1 MSPIICLTNT
11 FPFKGE
17 QFLKTEL
24 ELADSKNPIVLWTF
38 LPPESDCKPV
48 INNKSI
54 EMHIFSKRHLTFIN
68 KAKAAVSSIC
78 QFLINHETIS
88 VIKEKGKIRN
98 LIKALKFGYT
108 SELRVLQIKD
118 WICCTYGNKA
128 ELTLYSYWMYEVAY
142 VAARLKKQFTDTR
155 FVTRCHRYDL
165 YESCHKNGYLPY
177 RRFVLDQADLIC
189 PISEDGKKYLHDKF
203 NGRYDS
209 KIKVMRLGTI
219 RCADFI
225 SKQEKSQKIVLVSC
239 SNLVDVKRVH
249 LIIRSLNKCDR
260 EIVWYHF
267 GDGVLRDELE
277 KQAQFLPTNVK
288 YFFMGF
294 QENKDIQ
301 NFYANHYIDA
311 FVNVSQSEGV
321 PVSIME
327 AESYGIPVIATNVG
341 GTSEIVHDRQ
351 NGVLLS
357 VDFTDADLL
366 NAIDNVITNA
376 DQYRKEAL
384 RTWENMS
391 NANVVFPE
399 FYKMLEEL

>member
-38 LPPESDCKPV
+38 LPPESNCKPV

-54 EMHIFSKRHLTFIN
+54 EMHIFSKRRLTLKN
-68 KAKAAVSSIC
+68 KMKAAVSSIC
-78 QFLINHETIS
+78 QFLINHEIIS

-142 VAARLKKQFTDTR
+142 VAARLKKQFLAAK
-155 FVTRCHRYDL
+155 FLTRCHGYDL
-165 YESCHKNGYLPY
+165 YEIRHKNGYLPY
-177 RRFVLDQADLIC
+177 RSFILDQADMIC
-189 PISEDGKKYLHDKF
+189 PISENGKKYLHDKF

-219 RCADFI
+219 RCVDFI
-225 SKQEKSQKIVLVSC
+225 SKQKKMEKIILVSC

-249 LIIRSLNKCDR
+249 LIIRALKKCDR
-260 EIVWYHF
+260 EIVWHHF
-267 GDGVLRDELE
+267 GDGVLRCDLE

-288 YFFMGF
+288 YYFMGY
-294 QENKDIQ
+294 QANKEIQ
-301 NFYANHYIDA
+301 KFYANHYIDA
-311 FVNVSQSEGV
+311 FLNVSQSEGV